1 MEESLKPKI
10 DLTDQELKYIKSQI
24 SKNLK
29 NCTASLF
36 GSRVSGNSRKTS
48 DLDICV
54 RSSSGEPMPFIAL
67 GDLRE
72 VFQESSLP
80 FFVDIVDYYAMLEEF
95 RKVALKNEYPLS
107 DSHAPVRASFA
118 KKR

>member
-1 MEESLKPKI
+1 MEEPLKPKI

-54 RSSSGEPMPFIAL
+54 RSSSGEPISIIAL

-72 VFQESSLP
+72 IFQESNLP
-80 FFVDIVDYYAMLEEF
+80 FTVDLVDYHEMSEEF
-95 RKVALKNEYPLS
+95 RKIALKNEYSL
-107 DSHAPVRASFA
+107 
-118 KKR
+118 